1 MVCRG
6 RKQAAAL
13 RAAKLKKQD
22 PDYFRKL
29 AQKVRR
35 RGRDAG
41 GPTGFAT
48 SRELAVAAGKK
59 SGETRRRRAESRRA
73 GDDISR
79 VHNDAGRRDGN
90 TGSAGGE
97 TTGGEAK

>member
-1 MVCRG
+1 MVCHG

-35 RGRDAG
+35 RGRNAG
-41 GPTGFAT
+41 GPTGFAI

-73 GDDISR
+73 GDDTGGL
-79 VHNDAGRRDGN
+79 HNAADQSGGG
-90 TGSAGGE
+90 TGSAGGGAA
-97 TTGGEAK
+97 GGEVK

>member
-1 MVCRG
+1 MVCHG

-35 RGRDAG
+35 RGRDTG

-73 GDDISR
+73 GDDIGR

-90 TGSAGGE
+90 TGSARAGAAGGE
-97 TTGGEAK
+97 VK

>member
-1 MVCRG
+1 MVCHG
-6 RKQAAAL
+6 KKQAAAL

-73 GDDISR
+73 GKDIGR
-79 VHNDAGRRDGN
+79 VHNDADRRDGN
-90 TGSAGGE
+90 TGPAGGE
-97 TTGGEAK
+97 TTGGEVK